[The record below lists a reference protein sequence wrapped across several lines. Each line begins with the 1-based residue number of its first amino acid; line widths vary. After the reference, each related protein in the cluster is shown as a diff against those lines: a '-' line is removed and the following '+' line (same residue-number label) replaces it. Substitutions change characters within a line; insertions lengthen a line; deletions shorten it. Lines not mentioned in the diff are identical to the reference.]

1 MCSCIRKQQS
11 QFGVVL
17 FPNKQPIG
25 TNMAFPR
32 TYIITCKF
40 VRSVFLGKCT
50 RFGEQVEPFHGII
63 LHYIL
68 V

>member
-25 TNMAFPR
+25 TNMAFSR

-40 VRSVFLGKCT
+40 VRSVSLGKCT
-50 RFGEQVEPFHGII
+50 RFGEQSNRFN
-63 LHYIL
+63 YIL